1 MEITLQSEK
10 IYIASKAVDFRKS
23 IDGLASIVVEEMQN
37 KPSEGVY
44 IFYNKSLNRLKILG
58 WHRNGFV
65 LVYKRL
71 ESGKF
76 FVRYGND
83 NNLEIN
89 SEQLNWLLIGLDWKL
104 LSGGENKI
112 NSYF

>member
-23 IDGLASIVVEEMQN
+23 IDGLATAVIEETQKDPVE
-37 KPSEGVY
+37 GIY
-44 IFYNKSLNRLKILG
+44 IFYNKSFNRLKILG
-58 WHRNGFV
+58 WHRNGFA
-65 LVYKRL
+65 LIYKGL

-76 FVRYGND
+76 FVHCDD
-83 NNLEIN
+83 NNLRIN

-104 LSGGENKI
+104 LSGGECKVNT
-112 NSYF
+112 YF